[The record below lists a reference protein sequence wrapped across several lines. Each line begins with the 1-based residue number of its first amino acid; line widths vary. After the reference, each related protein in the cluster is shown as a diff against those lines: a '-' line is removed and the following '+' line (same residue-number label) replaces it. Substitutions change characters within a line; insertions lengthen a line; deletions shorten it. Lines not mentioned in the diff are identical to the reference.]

1 MIATETCTPESSAA
15 LQAAL
20 SGLAQPEPLGRI
32 AIDPDRIEQDLA
44 RLAMT
49 IVELIR
55 RLMEAQALRR
65 VEAGSLTDDETE
77 RLGLGL
83 LRARDAVVT
92 LCGRLGLRPEE
103 LNLDL
108 GPLGKLL

>member
-1 MIATETCTPESSAA
+1 MTTLDTPV
-15 LQAAL
+15 
-20 SGLAQPEPLGRI
+20 PEAP
-32 AIDPDRIEQDLA
+32 PPVLA
-44 RLAMT
+44 RLALDPAT
-49 IVELIR
+49 IERDLGRLVLTLVELVR

-65 VEAGSLTDDETE
+65 LEAGTVTAEEGE

-83 LRARDAVVT
+83 MNLRGAVEG
-92 LCGRLGLRPEE
+92 LCDRLGLRPEE

>member
-1 MIATETCTPESSAA
+1 MSTAETF
-15 LQAAL
+15 
-20 SGLAQPEPLGRI
+20 GRI
-32 AIDPDRIEQDLA
+32 AVDPARAEQDLA

-49 IVELIR
+49 VVELIR

-65 VEAGSLTDDETE
+65 LEAGTLTAEETE
-77 RLGLGL
+77 LLGLGL
-83 LRARDAVVT
+83 LRSREAVAT

-108 GPLGKLL
+108 GPLGRLL

>member
-1 MIATETCTPESSAA
+1 MSLAEATAREA
-15 LQAAL
+15 
-20 SGLAQPEPLGRI
+20 LGRI
-32 AIDPDRIEQDLA
+32 AIDPARVEQDLA

-65 VEAGSLTDDETE
+65 VEAGTLTEDETE

-83 LRARDAVVT
+83 LRAREAVVT
-92 LCGRLGLRPEE
+92 LCGRL
-103 LNLDL
+103 DL
-108 GPLGKLL
+108 QR